1 MKKRIIVGIASAV
14 IIFLGVFIS
23 MNVSTEV
30 EQSVETQE
38 GNKIEIQPEEEI
50 PEESNYDTKIK
61 LYFSDATS
69 GILRSEERIV
79 DARKLI
85 DNPYIYV
92 LDLLIEGPESEELKS
107 EIPEGT
113 KINSAIFNKGTLKID
128 LSEEFLNSNGT
139 NPIYSIVN
147 TMYEFNEIDN
157 IKFTIN
163 GEEKNG
169 LKENFIKKD

>member
-1 MKKRIIVGIASAV
+1 MNKKIIVGIASTIV
-14 IIFLGVFIS
+14 ILLGVFIA

-30 EQSVETQE
+30 EQSVETQDGE
-38 GNKIEIQPEEEI
+38 TLEIQPEEEI
-50 PEESNYDTKIK
+50 SEEVNYETKVK

-69 GILRSEERIV
+69 GIISSEERII

-85 DNPYIYV
+85 DNPYMYV
-92 LDLLIEGPESEELKS
+92 LNLLIEGPESEGLKS

-113 KINSAIFNKGTLKID
+113 KVNSAIFNNGTLKID
-128 LSEEFLNSNGT
+128 LSEEFLNSSGT

-147 TMYEFNEIDN
+147 TMYEFNEINN

-163 GEEKNG
+163 GEEKDG
-169 LKENFIKKD
+169 LKERFMKKE